1 MIRTRFKDI
10 ARRQLMKYLRSS
22 LQSYRT
28 EPRVHGMEQLEARHM
43 MVSDWQN
50 PLWRMDVDD
59 DGTLSPLDA
68 LIVINQINAADPEL
82 DFGNPVGNNP
92 YLDVDGDNRL
102 SPLDVLGVINQI
114 NKSSS
119 PISVN
124 LQLRNDSGLSQSDR
138 ITNDSVFIGQFSGA
152 PGVDFAVKARVDR
165 GPVFDLAFDSAGKFS
180 FDARSLGFLGDG
192 SLDSKLFVTGSNGMT
207 GTARLSSFLDTTA
220 PAIFYS
226 GIHPLDDTG
235 RSDTDGVTKLANP
248 RLRIQSDPA
257 ARLELRIG
265 SRVIFDGST
274 SGLIEQS
281 TGELTDNRYDVSVI
295 ASDVAGNMR
304 LSSGVVIVDTIAP
317 AVLDLDLT
325 PSSDSGFIGD
335 RVTGYSR
342 VVLRGTTEPNSYA
355 TLRSRELQVRSTGTG
370 DLIIP
375 SILLN
380 EGTNRFVFDLE
391 DISGNTA
398 TTEASINKILEDNE
412 VDPVIYWNDIALRLI
427 RSDATAPTIAT
438 RNLALLSSA
447 MLDVINSIEETP
459 SLLVSFAPPQAIS
472 VSAAVSSAAYEVLRY
487 LFPRH
492 HEALLAFR
500 DDLLASIPNDALKQ
514 TGLDFG
520 SQVGQAVIRL
530 RRNDGWDRAVQY
542 APQSAIGTWQPTGP
556 AFDVA
561 QHPHWGNLDPFIL
574 QEPNEFL
581 APEPPSLTSETYA
594 SDFNEVKQLGEAS
607 SALRTEQQ
615 KQIARFWA
623 DGAGTETPPGHW
635 NRIAQDIAKSQQLGL
650 AESVRLF
657 ARLNTALADT
667 SGVAWKT
674 KYTYDTWRPVTAI
687 ANAQDDGNSATVQ
700 QNNWRPL
707 LVTPPHPEYVSGHSA
722 FSAAAATI
730 LSDYFGEST
739 PFTTESLGLP
749 GVRRSFESFQQAA
762 QEAGR
767 SRIFGGI
774 HFEFSNQAGQLLGR
788 SVANEV
794 LKRFRVSEDLTPPKI
809 LFDGDQSKRVHAS
822 NPVIQGWA
830 IDNLSGVK
838 KLQVQLDGR
847 PAETIQLDSQGRFS
861 YSPTLLLDGQDQ
873 GEHTLRFIAEDFA
886 GLESTPLDYVFILD
900 TIAPS
905 LDLVFPKNAEVISGA
920 GVLDAVASGT
930 GSDLVSLSY
939 QINSSKP
946 VPIYFDGQNA
956 QIQEPIK
963 LDGLQKTGLQTLTLT
978 AIDSSGL
985 STSITRQFIVPNL
998 EPLTI
1003 DRYFPKQ
1010 GASQIGSTFRP
1021 EVVFSRPVDL
1031 RTLNSG
1037 SFYATDLSG
1046 NRLVTNIVPALDG
1059 SFAWLLFSTQM
1070 PSSST
1075 ISVVVDGNKIR
1086 GLDGQLLDADSNGVP
1101 GGVLTY
1107 SFSTVSQEVL
1117 ANTSI
1122 LGRVVDP
1129 GDDLKPMTIDD
1140 IKAGPDGILF
1150 TPDDVFVRPVAGA
1163 KVFIL
1168 GSSLPPVFTDAAG
1181 YFAIPSAPSGTVKLA
1196 IDGRTATNS
1205 PAGFFFPEMVL
1216 DLNIEVGTTNTVMG
1230 SNGSQERRQAN
1241 LDRSE
1246 VYLPRLRTE
1255 MLQDVSEEITTL
1267 ITVDATSSPNLT
1279 DEQREQLSI
1288 EVKPGSVIGEDGQP
1302 LDDAKIGISTVPPEL
1317 VRDMLPPGLL
1327 QHTFDVT
1334 IQAPGAAVFN
1344 NPLPMRFP
1352 NVFNAPPGA
1361 TMNFLSFDHTTGRLV
1376 IEGTATVSKDGLFV
1390 STDPGF
1396 GITKPGWHGLTP
1408 PGSNVKGPGGTANPC
1423 PFGLNTSTILGIAWD
1438 FSGAIVDCLE
1448 AIFFKKI
1455 KEWISCANQVYKS
1468 IQDFIDT
1475 IRDLIA
1481 KAENGLTGRELVET
1495 FTNLVLNRK
1504 SFFVDLVKKLND
1516 TNPVTRLCESLECAE
1531 SLVDAF
1537 QKICDDYLDQPSDC
1551 VSRFVKA
1558 ACLTLIPFKET
1569 LSTINTYKEEI
1580 KKGIGRVS
1588 ITIVCDLIA
1597 KAARIFGIIPEGRDG
1612 NGGGEG
1618 EVTDELLLTL
1628 REILGEYKILE
1639 SNYSPLK
1646 RFVDD
1651 VARIQILSAQVSHN
1665 INLAYFTAFGTP
1677 RNATVLFQ
1685 FDGQS
1690 IQTTTDD
1697 TGNFEAFLPP
1707 NKEFTVE
1714 IYDAQR
1720 NRIGTYTGL
1729 TARAGSPTILP
1740 PLRFFRAERLIDSDS
1755 DRLVDRAEAIVGTN
1769 RLRADTDAD
1778 GLNDFVEVLQGT
1790 NPLGNRIATTGV
1802 ISSFAKVDGLE
1813 KLQIGANRAGGLLAF
1828 ALSQTNKLSVF
1839 DVQNPRTIVSLSQ
1852 VDLGTRGR
1860 DLALDLDN
1868 NRVIIAGQND
1878 LLVYDVVQPR
1888 NPLLVTRYPG
1898 SYRSLLTHEG
1908 LIVAENGASITLL
1921 DIQTGEFVSKVDL
1934 VHGRALSMQITDGLL
1949 FVRTE
1954 RQILDCYSFQGDIL
1968 IPRGSV
1974 AIDAQG
1980 EELFVGGGI
1989 AYASEA
1995 GGFTTIDVSDPDRL
2009 TIIAEVS
2016 SNNIA
2021 SARFAA
2027 NGSGLGIGVASLTGL
2042 GSNLDVVDVSDPS
2055 ITNRFLSQIALPG
2068 IPTDLQ
2074 LAGGLAYVSTSRG
2087 LHIVSYRPYDSLG
2100 ILPTVSAQLI
2110 NRDIDPVANGI
2121 QISEGTGIQF
2131 KTVTQDD
2138 VQIQSVELLAD
2149 GMVVSSDISFPFD
2162 LNGLV
2167 PNIEPGSGTR
2177 VVSYQIR
2184 VMDTGGNTTITEPI
2198 VVNVVPDT
2206 VPPEL
2211 TASRPSE
2218 GQIVFA
2224 PSGIELYFNEPI
2236 DVELLAPVEISLV
2249 YLGQDRVVGGGD
2261 DSQIAISQITS
2272 RNRQRII
2279 KLKPQSTLVPGNY
2292 QLSIAQSGIVDFAGN
2307 TMVSAP
2313 NLAFTVRPTIA
2324 TVALTGTP
2332 RLADEPSANPG
2343 QWIDLVV
2350 PGITMETRINFPIVD
2365 ELGNLGTVS
2374 VKPSRID
2381 RSNQTGSFEVPM
2393 NAATGTLSIPGDPFG
2408 NFLLQIV
2415 PIIDNASLDFVYG
2428 DEGYVS
2434 LRGRGFAESDGLY
2447 SFGSTEVID
2456 PDGSAIGVDVYK
2468 SQVENDS
2475 VFLKLP
2481 LSTSI
2486 AGGVSV
2492 TTTGGTSAPWL
2503 RPLNSISSLAIQGIP
2518 NDLEAP
2524 SANPGQSVTLFG
2536 DRLSETTNILTQYR
2550 DSFGSLN
2557 WTTLRPSFAKAD
2569 GSFAQVDVPRYFNG
2583 SHPWIV
2589 LGSPTVPTLQVVPRL
2604 IGAQVDGVNLLRI
2617 NGYGFEE
2624 GSGSSYQIGQAVYT
2638 DQQFDDNSIEV
2649 TNFRDTDNDTVLAG
2663 FPNYGFGEL
2672 TVRTSGGST
2681 SIPAN
2686 WLQPQASGTLYD
2698 VAFGNGSLWVIDSGI
2713 LRNVDLQDGSTLA
2726 SYSSVEGLF
2735 DGGLQV
2741 LHTPMNLSGAVVPSG
2756 SLLVTRSDGDVFA
2769 VSSFDGQVLEQ
2780 LDTEPFLTAV
2790 GGVFAPSTGMLYI
2803 LDSLSR
2809 EIVVIDPVDGKETSR
2824 WSVPVPVLLGSVALD
2839 PSGNSI
2845 WIASSRTTQVIQ
2857 MSLTGLEIR
2866 RVETAL
2872 FPASSFKSNEGIT
2885 GIDFDASGNLLL
2897 STKSNVVHRI
2907 DIQSNPIPNPP
2918 KLTRIEARAI
2928 DGIASNVQLASANPG
2943 QWIEIQGQNLSAG
2956 ISVEIPMIN
2965 DIAIRTTLLIEL
2977 DLVSDD
2983 GTRAWLRLPQEAV
2996 TGSIRILEDSTDTRV
3011 ALQIVPRI
3019 TELIG
3024 RFGSDQLTTLIGSG
3038 FVEGGMSLS
3047 ISGTTFIDRTH
3058 ESGFA
3063 GQGNNPLDGNVAEN
3077 NTIYQ
3082 LILPNAVEGPITVV
3096 TQGGSF
3102 SVEPKLAFEF
3112 NPVIVSSLS
3121 GISDTGSPEDAS
3133 IASIH
3138 PGQVLRIYGNRL
3150 TSSTP
3155 VRFLVADD
3163 DGSVGFLTRTGTL
3176 TADGTALDIVVPARA
3191 ISGRLNIG
3199 GTTSHIPIQIVPRID
3214 GIAGALASGQTILL
3228 TGVGFSAD
3236 RNNPLTVRIDGQVAQ
3251 IRRIRT
3257 LSNDDSN
3264 QSTPQQFIEVIVPA
3278 NVSATGQVTVTSP
3291 GGGTGALRIGTML
3304 DLGLNTEISTDSGDS
3319 IANAQLIGIAV
3330 NSSVDIV
3337 GGRIGDGIAPE
3348 LDVDFFQANF
3358 LRGERISLNAIS
3370 TESPNENSFT
3380 PWIRVFDPAG
3390 NEVDLS
3396 SDSKSY
3402 YVLQD
3407 GSYRIAISSSSNRQ
3421 YDPNTPQSGSSGET
3435 GTYLLN
3441 LQRQQADQ
3449 MRIGS
3454 IRSTASSGVPSVAGA
3469 PSAIVGQSIEI
3480 HVPSGGLTPL
3490 SKFIFAGLDN
3500 HGELIELVV
3509 PVETLSEDGT
3519 SAYVTVPTR
3528 ATTGRIRLPEERAGS
3543 LIQIVPTLTDLEMNP
3558 GEAFLWSPITL
3569 HGSGFAEGNIQIAYN
3584 QTAVQD
3590 WSKSIYPNDVS
3601 NENRKLTSIV
3611 PQWANHGPIVIR
3623 TIGGESEPL
3632 NLRVESI
3639 LSQATTGT
3647 PKNPTQASANPGQS
3661 IRLLGANFSSTTEI
3675 LFQNKRSDG
3684 LRYETIVLPTF
3695 VSQDRTFLDVVVPD
3709 EAITSSL
3716 KVIGDSRGQS
3726 IPLQIVPI
3734 VEQVLVDSIGGNTAK
3749 ILLRGRGFTESEGT
3763 YRFGT
3768 TDVVDPDASAVS
3780 VDVYSQQKGNDS
3792 VLLSLP
3798 LSANIAGA
3806 ITVTNEGG
3814 TSAPWTRTFN
3824 TLAGTAIQG
3833 TPKNP
3838 DLPSANPGQSITL
3851 QGQGLSTSTKILASS
3866 RNSQGVLQWSIRQ
3879 PATATADGTSAQ
3891 VNVPLSFNGS
3901 NPWIILGSAYAP
3913 TLQIVPRLIHAQVDG
3928 VNLLRIDGYGFEEG
3942 SGSTYAFG
3950 QNSFSDLG
3958 FSDAEIDVIS
3968 SRDADNDTVLAYL
3981 PNYGLGN
3988 LIVTTSGGSSTIQT
4002 NWLKPNASDTLYDL
4016 AFANEHVWLIDSGS
4030 LRKVRLQDGA
4040 TVVSYQT
4047 VPGLSTGGLQV
4058 LNAPLDLA
4066 GVSIP
4071 IGSLLVT
4078 RSDGDLFAVSAIDGQ
4093 LLAHLDTDPF
4103 INAVGG
4109 VYSASQGVV
4118 FILDSS
4124 NNEIHAI
4131 RPNNGLS
4138 QSVLSVPL
4146 EITNGSLALDPSDD
4160 SIWIATDESGDVVR
4174 LNFDGLEV
4182 QRFDA
4187 SLQGVLGG
4195 ITGIDFNDSGYL
4207 LASTRRNAIYLVDPD
4222 ELPLRLS
4229 PQYALS
4235 SIAYFPSFAD
4245 QDILHRAKTQAIGIW
4260 SGAGLPSE
4268 LLAIL
4273 SAVEIRYAN
4282 LGSSLLGLITNNSIL
4297 LDDDAASLGW
4307 EYDYD
4312 NKSEE
4317 SANGAIDL
4325 VSVLLHEMGHILGLD
4340 DHSDGASSSL
4350 MFSKLKPKEVRRPS
4364 EQDVDKAIAIWNPK
4378 I

>member
-1 MIRTRFKDI
+1 
-10 ARRQLMKYLRSS
+10 
-22 LQSYRT
+22 
-28 EPRVHGMEQLEARHM
+28 MEQLEPRHM

-119 PISVN
+119 SISVD

-138 ITNDSVFIGQFSGA
+138 ITNDSVLIGQFVGA
-152 PGVDFAVKARVDR
+152 PGVDFALKARVNR
-165 GPVFDLAFDSAGKFS
+165 GQVFDLTFDSAGRFS
-180 FDARSLGFLGDG
+180 LDSRALGFIRDG
-192 SLDSKLFVTGSNGMT
+192 SLDSKVFVAGSNGMT

-220 PAIFYS
+220 PVIFYS

-281 TGELTDNRYDVSVI
+281 TGNLADNRYEVSVV
-295 ASDVAGNMR
+295 ALDVAGNTR
-304 LSSGVVIVDTIAP
+304 VSSAVVIVDTIAP

-325 PSSDSGFIGD
+325 PSSDSGVIGD
-335 RVTGYSR
+335 RITGHSR
-342 VVLRGTTEPNSYA
+342 VVLRGNTEPNSYA
-355 TLRSRELQVRSTGTG
+355 TLRSREFQVRSTGTG

-375 SILLN
+375 SISLS

-398 TTEASINKILEDNE
+398 TTEVSIAKILGVNE
-412 VDPVIYWNDIALRLI
+412 VDPVVYWNDIALRLI
-427 RSDATAPTIAT
+427 RSDATTPTIAT
-438 RNLALLSSA
+438 RNLAMMSSA
-447 MLDVINSIEETP
+447 MLDVINSIEGTP
-459 SLLVSFAPPQAIS
+459 SLLASFAPPQAIS
-472 VSAAVSSAAYEVLRY
+472 VSAAVSNAAYEVLRY

-520 SQVGQAVIRL
+520 SQVGQAVIGL
-530 RRNDGWDRAVQY
+530 RRNDGWDRVVPF
-542 APQSAIGTWQPTGP
+542 APQSTIGTWQPTGP
-556 AFDVA
+556 AFDLA
-561 QHPHWGNLDPFIL
+561 QHPHWGNLDPFVL
-574 QEPNEFL
+574 QEPNEFQ

-635 NRIAQDIAKSQQLGL
+635 NRIAQDIAKSQQIGL

-687 ANAQDDGNSATVQ
+687 ANAQEDGNSATVQ

-749 GVRRSFESFQQAA
+749 GVRRSFDSFQQAA

-847 PAETIQLDSQGRFS
+847 PAVTIQLDSQGRFS

-886 GLESTPLDYVFILD
+886 GLESTPLDYVFTLD

-905 LDLVFPKNAEVISGA
+905 LDLVFPKNAEAISGA

-946 VPIYFDGQNA
+946 IPIYFDGQNA
-956 QIQEPIK
+956 QIQEPLK

-978 AIDSSGL
+978 AIDSSGI

-1031 RTLNSG
+1031 RTLNTA

-1046 NRLVTNIVPALDG
+1046 NRLVTNIVPASDG

-1129 GDDLKPMTIDD
+1129 GEDLKPMTIDD

-1216 DLNIEVGTTNTVMG
+1216 DLSIEVGTTNTVM
-1230 SNGSQERRQAN
+1230 SSTGSQEKRQAN
-1241 LDRSE
+1241 IDRTE

-1255 MLQDVSEEITTL
+1255 MLQDISDEITTW

-1408 PGSNVKGPGGTANPC
+1408 PGSNVKGPDGSASPC
-1423 PFGLNTSTILGIAWD
+1423 PFEFFTWETAWD
-1438 FSGAIVDCLE
+1438 FSDAIIECLKE
-1448 AIFFKKI
+1448 FAGEKI
-1455 KEWISCANQVYKS
+1455 RKWLACASEVYAS
-1468 IQDFIDT
+1468 IKDFIDT
-1475 IRDLIA
+1475 IRGLIDNA
-1481 KAENGLTGRELVET
+1481 NNGLTGKELAESFYKLIV
-1495 FTNLVLNRK
+1495 NRK
-1504 SFFVDLVKKLND
+1504 SFFVDTIEKLQATNPLKRITEILECVEAILSSFESVCERYKEQPPNCISLWVEIACDAITPIRESIGVINGYIDEIEKKLKELGLK
-1516 TNPVTRLCESLECAE
+1516 VLCDL
-1531 SLVDAF
+1531 L
-1537 QKICDDYLDQPSDC
+1537 
-1551 VSRFVKA
+1551 
-1558 ACLTLIPFKET
+1558 ET
-1569 LSTINTYKEEI
+1569 LADKFDLLPGGKN
-1580 KKGIGRVS
+1580 GR
-1588 ITIVCDLIA
+1588 
-1597 KAARIFGIIPEGRDG
+1597 
-1612 NGGGEG
+1612 NGEG
-1618 EVTDELLLTL
+1618 ESSDDVIRLLTELLDESK
-1628 REILGEYKILE
+1628 RLE
-1639 SNYSPLK
+1639 SVLRPL
-1646 RFVDD
+1646 D
-1651 VARIQILSAQVSHN
+1651 VFSRAVVNVEQE
-1665 INLAYFTAFGTP
+1665 INVIPSSMNKAYFAAFGTP
-1677 RNATVLFQ
+1677 RNATVFFQ

-1769 RLRADTDAD
+1769 RFRADTDAD

-1790 NPLGNRIATTGV
+1790 NPLGNRIAATGV
-1802 ISSFAKVDGLE
+1802 ISSFATVDGLE
-1813 KLQIGANRAGGLLAF
+1813 RLEIGADRAGGLLAF
-1828 ALSQTNKLSVF
+1828 GLSQTNKLTVF

-1860 DLALDLDN
+1860 DLALDPDN

-1934 VHGRALSMQITDGLL
+1934 VHGRVLSMQITDGLL

-1954 RQILDCYSFQGDIL
+1954 RQILDCYSIQGDIL

-2042 GSNLDVVDVSDPS
+2042 GSNLDVVDVSDPA

-2074 LAGGLAYVSTSRG
+2074 LAGGLAYASTSRG
-2087 LHIVSYRPYDSLG
+2087 LHVVSYRPYDSLG
-2100 ILPTVSAQLI
+2100 LLPTVSAQLI

-2121 QISEGTGIQF
+2121 QISEGTELQF

-2149 GMVVSSDISFPFD
+2149 GIVVSSDISFPFD
-2162 LNGLV
+2162 LNGRV

-2211 TASRPSE
+2211 TASRPSD

-2261 DSQIAISQITS
+2261 DAQIAISQITS

-2279 KLKPQSTLVPGNY
+2279 KLKPQTSLVPGNY

-2381 RSNQTGSFEVPM
+2381 RSNQTGSFEAPM
-2393 NAATGTLSIPGDPFG
+2393 SATTGTIAIPGDPFG

-2415 PIIDNASLDFVYG
+2415 PVIDNASLEFVYG
-2428 DEGYVS
+2428 EEGYVV
-2434 LRGRGFAESDGLY
+2434 LKGRGFAESDGLY
-2447 SFGSTEVID
+2447 SFGNTEVID
-2456 PDGSAIGVDVYK
+2456 PDGSAVGVDVYK

-2503 RPLNSISSLAIQGIP
+2503 RPLNSISSLAIQGVP
-2518 NDLEAP
+2518 HNLEAP

-2536 DRLSETTNILTQYR
+2536 DRLNQTTSILTQYR
-2550 DSFGSLN
+2550 DSHGFLN

-2569 GSFAQVDVPRYFNG
+2569 GSLAQVDVPRYFNG

-2589 LGSPTVPTLQVVPRL
+2589 LGSPIVPTLQVVPRL

-2624 GSGSSYQIGQAVYT
+2624 GSGSSYQIGQAFYT

-2649 TNFRDTDNDTVLAG
+2649 TNFRDSDNDTVLAG

-2686 WLQPQASGTLYD
+2686 WLQPQASGTLFD
-2698 VAFGNGSLWVIDSGI
+2698 VAFGNGRLWVIDSGA
-2713 LRNVDLQDGSTLA
+2713 LRNVDMQDGSTLA

-2741 LHTPMNLSGAVVPSG
+2741 LHTPMNLSGTVVPSG

-2769 VSSFDGQVLEQ
+2769 VSSFNGQVLEQ

-2839 PSGNSI
+2839 PSGTSI

-2857 MSLTGLEIR
+2857 MSLSGLEIR
-2866 RVETAL
+2866 RVETML
-2872 FPASSFKSNEGIT
+2872 VPASSFKSNEGIT

-2907 DIQSNPIPNPP
+2907 DIQSSSIPNPP

-2928 DGIASNVQLASANPG
+2928 DGIASNNQLASANPG

-2965 DIAIRTTLLIEL
+2965 DIAIRSTLLIQL

-2983 GTRAWLRLPQEAV
+2983 GTRAWLRLPQESV

-3019 TELIG
+3019 TDLIG
-3024 RFGSDQLTTLIGSG
+3024 RFGSDQLTTLVGSG
-3038 FVEGGMSLS
+3038 FVEGAMSLS
-3047 ISGTTFIDRTH
+3047 IPGRTFIDVTH
-3058 ESGFA
+3058 ESGFV

-3096 TQGGSF
+3096 TEGGSF
-3102 SVEPKLAFEF
+3102 RVEPKVALEF
-3112 NPVIVSSLS
+3112 NPVIVSSVS

-3150 TSSTP
+3150 TSTTP
-3155 VRFLVADD
+3155 VRFPVADD

-3176 TADGTALDIVVPARA
+3176 TADGIALDIVVPARA

-3199 GTTSHIPIQIVPRID
+3199 GTTSHIPIQIVPRVD
-3214 GIAGALASGQTILL
+3214 GIAGAFASGQAILL

-3264 QSTPQQFIEVIVPA
+3264 QAAPQQFIEVTVPA
-3278 NVSATGQVTVTSP
+3278 NVSGTAQVTVTSP
-3291 GGGTGALRIGTML
+3291 GGGTGALGIGTML

-3380 PWIRVFDPAG
+3380 PWIRVFEPSG
-3390 NEVDLS
+3390 NEVDFS

-3454 IRSTASSGVPSVAGA
+3454 IRSTASSGVPSVAGV

-3480 HVPSGGLTPL
+3480 HVPSGGLTPQ

-3509 PVETLSEDGT
+3509 PVETFSEDGT

-3528 ATTGRIRLPEERAGS
+3528 ATTGRIRLPEERGGS

-3601 NENRKLTSIV
+3601 NVNRKLTSIV

-3632 NLRVESI
+3632 NLRLDSI
-3639 LSQATTGT
+3639 LSHATTGT
-3647 PKNPTQASANPGQS
+3647 PKNPTLASANPGQS
-3661 IRLLGANFSSTTEI
+3661 IRLMGANFSINTRI
-3675 LFQNKRSDG
+3675 LFQMRRSDG
-3684 LRYETIVLPTF
+3684 RIFERIVLPSF
-3695 VSQDRTFLDVVVPD
+3695 VSEDRTFLDVVVPD
-3709 EAITSSL
+3709 EAITSNL
-3716 KVIGDSRGQS
+3716 KVIGDSRGRS

-3734 VEQVLVDSIGGNTAK
+3734 VEQVLVDSISGNTAK
-3749 ILLRGRGFTESEGT
+3749 ILLLGRGFTESEGT

-3824 TLAGTAIQG
+3824 TLVGTAIQG

-3879 PATATADGTSAQ
+3879 PATAAADGTSAQ

-3901 NPWIILGSAYAP
+3901 NPWIILGSAFNP

-3942 SGSTYAFG
+3942 SGSTYSFG

-3958 FSDAEIDVIS
+3958 FSDTEIDVIF

-3981 PNYGLGN
+3981 DNYGLSD
-3988 LIVTTSGGSSTIQT
+3988 LIVSTSGGSSTIQT
-4002 NWLKPNASDTLYDL
+4002 NWLKPNASDTLYDI
-4016 AFANEHVWLIDSGS
+4016 AFTNDHVWIIDSGR

-4040 TVVSYQT
+4040 TIVSYQA
-4047 VPGLSTGGLQV
+4047 VPGLSSGGLQV

-4078 RSDGDLFAVSAIDGQ
+4078 RSDGDLFAVSADDGQ
-4093 LLAHLDTDPF
+4093 LLAHLETDPF

-4118 FILDSS
+4118 FILDST

-4131 RPNNGLS
+4131 GPNNGLS
-4138 QSVLSVPL
+4138 QGLLSVPL

-4195 ITGIDFNDSGYL
+4195 ITGIDFNDAGYL

-4235 SIAYFPSFAD
+4235 SIAYFPSFAN
-4245 QDILHRAKTQAIGIW
+4245 QDIVHWAKTQAVGIW
-4260 SGAGLPSE
+4260 SVAGLPSE

-4273 SAVEIRYAN
+4273 SAVEIRYAK
-4282 LGSSLLGLITNNSIL
+4282 LGSSLLGLIANNSIL
-4297 LDDDAASLGW
+4297 LDDDAAGLGW
-4307 EYDYD
+4307 GYDYD
-4312 NKSEE
+4312 NNSEE
-4317 SANGAIDL
+4317 SANGTIDL

-4340 DHSDGASSSL
+4340 DHSAGASSSL
-4350 MFSKLKPKEVRRPS
+4350 MFNKLKPRETRRPS
-4364 EQDVDKAIAIWNPK
+4364 AQDVDKAIAIWNPK
-4378 I
+4378 N